1 MTNRGVLQRS
11 QFEKINFNSGI
22 IKMAMLGLKID
33 VDTYWGMKNGVPC
46 LLQTLKE
53 FKLKGTFFLSIG
65 PDNSGRA
72 VLQLIKN
79 SLFLKKMMR
88 TNAAAL
94 YGWKTALYGTLL
106 PAPMIAL
113 SFPEIVNDII
123 AAGHEVQFHAW
134 DHRRWQDELA
144 NKSENWIRAWFAK
157 GIASFEKL
165 TGNKPTAFGAPSWL
179 IDDRVLAIIK
189 EYNFDYLS
197 CTRAKAPF
205 IHEIAKALE
214 IPSDLP
220 CFEEI
225 DAQKDVLIISDLLKD
240 GKTHVLPVHAEVEG
254 GIFQNQFR
262 ELLKK
267 EINMGIEVV
276 PLKAIKEKL
285 DIKTLPTR
293 KYKMELLS
301 GRHSECAV

>member
-1 MTNRGVLQRS
+1 MP
-11 QFEKINFNSGI
+11 
-22 IKMAMLGLKID
+22 MLGLKID
-33 VDTYWGMKNGVPC
+33 VDTYWGMKNGAPC
-46 LLQTLKE
+46 LLQTLKK
-53 FKLKGTFFLSIG
+53 FNLKGTFFLSIG

-79 SLFLKKMMR
+79 PLFLKKMMR
-88 TNAAAL
+88 TNAPAL

-113 SFPEIVNDII
+113 SFPQIVKDII
-123 AAGHEVQFHAW
+123 GAGHEVQFHAW
-134 DHRRWQDELA
+134 DHRRWQDELTH
-144 NKSENWIRAWFAK
+144 KSEKWIREWFGK
-157 GIASFEKL
+157 GFAGFEKL

-179 IDDRVLAIIK
+179 IDDRVLTIIK
-189 EYNFDYLS
+189 EDKFEYLS

-205 IHEIAKALE
+205 IHEIAETLE

-225 DAQKDVLIISDLLKD
+225 DAQKGISIIADLIKD
-240 GKTHVLPVHAEVEG
+240 GGTHVLPVHAEVEG

-267 EINMGIEVV
+267 TINMGIEVV
-276 PLKAIKEKL
+276 QLNKIKEKL
-285 DIKTLPTR
+285 DIQTLARR
-293 KYKMELLS
+293 KYKMELLP
-301 GRHSECAV
+301 GRHSPCAV

>member
-1 MTNRGVLQRS
+1 MP
-11 QFEKINFNSGI
+11 I
-22 IKMAMLGLKID
+22 LGLKID
-33 VDTYWGMKNGVPC
+33 VDTYWGMKNGVPS

-53 FKLKGTFFLSIG
+53 FNLKGTFFLSIG

-72 VLQLIKN
+72 ALQLIRN
-79 SLFLKKMMR
+79 PLFLKKMMR
-88 TNAAAL
+88 TNAPAL

-113 SFPEIVNDII
+113 SFPQIVNDII

-144 NKSENWIRAWFAK
+144 HKSEKWIREWFAK
-157 GIASFEKL
+157 GMSGFKKL
-165 TGNKPTAFGAPSWL
+165 TGKKPSAFGAPSWI
-179 IDDRVLAIIK
+179 IDDRILSIIN
-189 EYNFDYLS
+189 EYKFDYLS

-205 IHEIAKALE
+205 IHDAINILE

-225 DAQKDVLIISDLLKD
+225 DKQKSISIITGLIK
-240 GKTHVLPVHAEVEG
+240 GEGTHILPVHAEVEG

-262 ELLKK
+262 ELL
-267 EINMGIEVV
+267 ETVINMDIEVV
-276 PLKAIKEKL
+276 PLKTIKNKI
-285 DIKTLPTR
+285 DIKNLPKR
-293 KYKMELLS
+293 KYKMELLP
-301 GRHSECAV
+301 GRHSPCAV